1 MDTVIQQKID
11 SGSGVINLPSGE
23 YKGPF
28 YINHPCIVEGKN
40 TTLWNSKET
49 VLVINSSGVILKNL
63 RLEMIN
69 PVSGEFTL
77 FSKNPVTIENVEICG
92 TVYGFGKEDSVPE
105 LEKQIRLEKF
115 KSESNN
121 SFYVDFYSPSAAEL
135 NTDLKDISF
144 EPGILKEGINKVKIN
159 ISPLPSKT
167 LLYGDIVLKSVFNR
181 RFYISGIADENAE
194 TQTDKYIHKIDE
206 NIITNENQND
216 SSHTD
221 DKLQVMHSVRN
232 EQLVHSTHENRE
244 QVCNHVLTRGERLC
258 LDNYTSSPL
267 KIRMGYKALYKQ
279 MDIDPYA
286 FMLDSNGI
294 TSCDD
299 DFVFFG
305 NRDTNSHALFFNED
319 KSIDVDLTKVPEHIM
334 RVSFVYSIYNPEF
347 NDNFSKVIDPYITIS
362 QNNIEIVRY
371 TAEELFA
378 ETTIIFLDIYK
389 HNGKWKLNTI
399 GQGYKEGLKRLCA
412 NYGLIVS

>member
-1 MDTVIQQKID
+1 M
-11 SGSGVINLPSGE
+11 
-23 YKGPF
+23 
-28 YINHPCIVEGKN
+28 
-40 TTLWNSKET
+40 
-49 VLVINSSGVILKNL
+49 
-63 RLEMIN
+63 
-69 PVSGEFTL
+69 
-77 FSKNPVTIENVEICG
+77 ENVEICG
-92 TVYGFGKEDSVPE
+92 PVYGFGKEDSVPE
-105 LEKQIRLEKF
+105 LEKQIRLDKF

-121 SFYVDFYSPSAAEL
+121 SFYVDFYSPSSAEL
-135 NTDLKDISF
+135 NTDLKDISL
-144 EPGILKEGINKVKIN
+144 EPRVLKEGINKVKIN
-159 ISPLPSKT
+159 VSPLPSKT

-194 TQTDKYIHKIDE
+194 TQTDEYIHKIDE
-206 NIITNENQND
+206 NIMTNENQND
-216 SSHTD
+216 SCNFD
-221 DKLQVMHSVRN
+221 DKLQEMHSVRN
-232 EQLVHSTHENRE
+232 EQRDYSTHENRE
-244 QVCNHVLTRGERLC
+244 QICNHILTRGERIR
-258 LDNYTSSPL
+258 LDNYAYSPL
-267 KIRMGYKALYKQ
+267 KIRMGYKALYKH

-319 KSIDVDLTKVPEHIM
+319 KSIDVDLTKVPEHIK
-334 RVSFVYSIYNPEF
+334 RVSFVYSIYNPEL

-362 QNNIEIVRY
+362 QNNVEIVRY

-378 ETTIIFLDIYK
+378 ETTIIFLDIYR
-389 HNGKWKLNTI
+389 HNGSWKLNTI